1 MARRWRTRIAYR
13 GVATAMLRHPEKL
26 TAATQHGILLPTS
39 RPTTECQV
47 RLNARRRRAMRMG
60 SESATL
66 HIRIDLTGIS
76 RRRQVSAAIPR
87 TDTRLAQWSPYAA
100 VWSRLSADMTGWA
113 RRGTG
118 CGPVDLILA
127 MVKAGNERAD
137 SVSRG
142 WVNQG
147 TSARP
152 PRRAGDV
159 FVPGPRLDAPA
170 ARPPMPPPAQPIPC
184 RQ

>member
-1 MARRWRTRIAYR
+1 MAGLRSMSRVSWIFGDDLLWILGGATVSFGVFGRSRGGDAQVIVGEGGEAVAYEDRLR
-13 GVATAMLRHPEKL
+13 GVATAVLRHPEKL

-76 RRRQVSAAIPR
+76 RRRRVSAAIPR

-100 VWSRLSADMTGWA
+100 VWSRVSADMTGWA
-113 RRGTG
+113 RTRNG
-118 CGPVDLILA
+118 
-127 MVKAGNERAD
+127 M
-137 SVSRG
+137 
-142 WVNQG
+142 W
-147 TSARP
+147 
-152 PRRAGDV
+152 
-159 FVPGPRLDAPA
+159 
-170 ARPPMPPPAQPIPC
+170 PC
-184 RQ
+184 